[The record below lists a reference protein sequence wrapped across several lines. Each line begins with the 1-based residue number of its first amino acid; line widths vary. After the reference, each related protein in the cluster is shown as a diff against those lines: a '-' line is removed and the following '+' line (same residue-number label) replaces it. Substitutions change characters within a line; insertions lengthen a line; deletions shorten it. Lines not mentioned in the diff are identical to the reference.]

1 MKLGLKGIFPLVLWN
16 QRQNDELPAA
26 SLEYRVLLNGFSWVE
41 EGKIAGMR
49 RPGSLYPL
57 AKDLAD
63 LKDAG
68 VDAIVSL
75 TEISLDQSLLV
86 QSGMTYLQV
95 PILDFHPPAL
105 CDINQVISFTRSSI
119 AAQRAVVIHCTA
131 GLGRTGTMLACW
143 LVSEGESPGNAIFKV
158 RSLRPGSI
166 ETSEQR
172 QIIFDYADT
181 LTGAGP

>member
-1 MKLGLKGIFPLVLWN
+1 MKPGLKGTLPLVLRS
-16 QRQNDELPAA
+16 QRQNDEPPAA

-49 RPGSLYPL
+49 QPGSLYPL
-57 AKDLAD
+57 ARDLAD

-86 QSGMTYLQV
+86 QFGMTYFRV
-95 PILDFHPPAL
+95 PILDFHPPTL
-105 CDINQVISFTRSSI
+105 SDINQVISFTRSSL
-119 AAQRAVVIHCTA
+119 ASEHAVVIHCTA

-143 LVSEGESPGNAIFKV
+143 LVSEGVSPDNAIFKV

-166 ETSEQR
+166 ETSEQE